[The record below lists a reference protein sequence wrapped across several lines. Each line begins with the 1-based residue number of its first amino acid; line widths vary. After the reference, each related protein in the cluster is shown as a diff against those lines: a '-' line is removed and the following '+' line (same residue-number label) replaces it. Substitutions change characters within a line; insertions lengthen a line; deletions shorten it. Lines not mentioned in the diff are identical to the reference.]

1 MEQWKYLLERIRL
14 DRVKINTPPGGD
26 ADKIIRMCYKRV
38 EDVIVDYT
46 KSGGWIPVEERLPG
60 NGETVLCTDGHSIYL
75 VEYEA
80 DSDAAFG
87 DIDGITAWMHL
98 PDPYQP
104 KESDGEEGEKADV
117 DR

>member
-14 DRVKINTPPGGD
+14 DRTKINTPPGGD

-38 EDVIVDYT
+38 EDVIVEYA
-46 KSGGWIPVEERLPG
+46 KSGGWIPVWRCLPEDG
-60 NGETVLCTDGHSIYL
+60 GTVLCTDGHSIYL

-87 DIDGITAWMHL
+87 DIDGITAWMPL
-98 PDPYQP
+98 PEPYRAV
-104 KESDGEEGEKADV
+104 ESDGEEGDEFGL
-117 DR
+117 